1 MKLYSSPFSSN
12 ARKVRLA
19 AALLDIPL
27 ELIEV
32 NLGQG
37 AQRKP
42 EFLAL
47 NPMGRVPLLDDDGF
61 VLAESAAI
69 MAYLAD
75 QKPGNTLYPADPKQR
90 ADVNRWLFWGANHW
104 APAFAALA
112 FENWLKALLKLG
124 APDPAQVKRQED
136 SLRSLATVL
145 DAHLGS
151 REWVSGSSITIAD
164 LAIATSLGNADRAKF
179 PVRSFPAVQ
188 RWFERVQALEA
199 WKSTAP
205 PDLPPSSP

>member
-19 AALLDIPL
+19 AALLGISL
-27 ELIEV
+27 ELMDV

-47 NPMGRVPLLDDDGF
+47 NPMGRVPVLEDGAF

-75 QKPGNTLYPADPKQR
+75 TKPGNSLYPVDLRQR
-90 ADVNRWLFWGANHW
+90 ADVNRWLFWGASHW
-104 APAFAALA
+104 GPAFAALA
-112 FENWLKALLKLG
+112 FENWLKNLLQLG
-124 APDPAQVKRQED
+124 EPDAAQVKRQED
-136 SLRSLATVL
+136 TLRGLARVL
-145 DAHLGS
+145 DAHLAS
-151 REWVSGSSITIAD
+151 REWISGSSITIAD

-179 PVRSFPAVQ
+179 PLRSYPAIQ
-188 RWFERVQALEA
+188 AWFDHLQALDA
-199 WKSTAP
+199 WKATEP
-205 PDLPPSSP
+205 PVSR

>member
-27 ELIEV
+27 ELVEV

-42 EFLAL
+42 EFLAI
-47 NPMGRVPLLDDDGF
+47 NPMGRVPVLDDGGF

-75 QKPGNTLYPADPKQR
+75 TRPGNSLYPAEPKQR

-104 APAFAALA
+104 GPAFAALA
-112 FENWLKALLKLG
+112 FENWLKKLLQLG
-124 APDPAQVKRQED
+124 APDPAQVKRQD
-136 SLRSLATVL
+136 DTLRGLAAVL
-145 DAHLGS
+145 DAHLAS
-151 REWVSGSSITIAD
+151 RDWVSGSSLTIAD

-179 PVRSFPAVQ
+179 AVRSFPSVQ
-188 RWFERVQALEA
+188 SWFERVQALDA
-199 WKSTAP
+199 WKSTEP
-205 PDLPPSSP
+205 PALPAAS

>member
-19 AALLDIPL
+19 AALLGIPL
-27 ELIEV
+27 ELVDI

-37 AQRKP
+37 AQRRP
-42 EFLAL
+42 QFLAL
-47 NPMGRVPLLDDDGF
+47 NPMGRVPVLEDGGF

-75 QKPGNTLYPADPKQR
+75 TKPGNSLYPAALRQR

-104 APAFAALA
+104 GPAFAALA

-124 APDPAQVKRQED
+124 EPDPAQVKRQD
-136 SLRSLATVL
+136 DTLRGLASVL
-145 DAHLGS
+145 DAHLAP
-151 REWVSGSSITIAD
+151 REWLSGASITIAD
-164 LAIATSLGNADRAKF
+164 LAIATSLGNAERAKF
-179 PVRSFPAVQ
+179 PVRSYPAVQ
-188 RWFERVQALEA
+188 AWFERVQALDA
-199 WKSTAP
+199 WQATEP
-205 PDLPPSSP
+205 PTS